1 MFRLNYTE
9 NAGIVTLSL
18 TTPEMKL
25 SINSFELL
33 ATSKDIHTCR
43 FKASQPLSSM
53 HGYYYF
59 VMKKGSWFTKT
70 IGRG

>member
-33 ATSKDIHTCR
+33 ATSKDIHSYTHVVLKHPKFPTAVQYAR
-43 FKASQPLSSM
+43 ILLFRYEKRILV
-53 HGYYYF
+53 Y
-59 VMKKGSWFTKT
+59 
-70 IGRG
+70 